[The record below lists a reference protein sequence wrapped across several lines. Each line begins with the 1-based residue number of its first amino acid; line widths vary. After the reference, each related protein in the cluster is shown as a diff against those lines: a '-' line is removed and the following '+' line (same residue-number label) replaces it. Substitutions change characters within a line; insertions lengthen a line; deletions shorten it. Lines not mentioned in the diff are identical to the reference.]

1 MNTTN
6 NKQLAT
12 AISDAEAELT
22 LTQIIINTCGRQK
35 QPRAYKLQQTYN
47 QFIYALA
54 DSALLHAITLHCEQ
68 YETPPTPEQVQNM
81 AKQIYKDLIAPPVW
95 SWAEN
100 LSSNLKAR
108 SISRAQTLQ
117 ILAALGIKEKFDL
130 RGLKYTHPET
140 PAHTYT
146 TAGTEPTPTN

>member
-6 NKQLAT
+6 SKQLAT

-22 LTQIIINTCGRQK
+22 LAQIIANTCDRQK
-35 QPRAYKLQQTYN
+35 QPHAYKLQQTYH

-68 YETPPTPEQVQNM
+68 YDTPPTPEQVQNM
-81 AKQIYKDLIAPPVW
+81 AKQIYKDLIDPPIW
-95 SWAEN
+95 SWASN
-100 LSSNLKAR
+100 LSTNLKAR
-108 SISRAQTLQ
+108 AISRTQTLQ
-117 ILAALGIKEKFDL
+117 ILAALGVKENFDL
-130 RGLKYTHPET
+130 RGLKYTLPET

-146 TAGTEPTPTN
+146 TAGTEPTPIN